1 MSAPKK
7 QTKYWMF
14 TINNP
19 SDDEE
24 PNSWPYIEYAV
35 WQKEKGEQGTEHL
48 QGYLCLDRL
57 QRITGMKKIH
67 KTAHW
72 EPRMGTHAQAKQYC
86 TKEDTRVAGPW
97 EIGDEPVEQQGK
109 RNDLLS
115 LKRALDTGDSEASI
129 AQSDE
134 LFPVWAKYAK
144 CIPRYNMLK
153 GRQRDWHTYCMVIWG
168 APGVGKTRKAREL
181 AGDTAFWLSR
191 PAGQTVWFD
200 GYIGQE
206 TVVIDE
212 FYGWISLD
220 LLCRILDRYPL
231 NVETKGGSTPFVA
244 KTVYITSNVAPDRWY
259 PNLPVERTAALQRR
273 LQGVLGII
281 EHMTV
286 PYRPPMPLIPEEA
299 DDDADH
305 DDKAPAA
312 EELGG
317 EVQWPHPG
325 WSDFLEVV
333 PPHAP
338 YAGTFWNE

>member
-1 MSAPKK
+1 MSIQKK

-19 SDDEE
+19 SSDDE
-24 PNSWPYIEYAV
+24 PNAWPYLEYAV
-35 WQKEKGEQGTEHL
+35 WQKEKGAEGTEHL
-48 QGYLCLDRL
+48 QGYVILDRL
-57 QRITGMKKIH
+57 QRISGMKKIH

-72 EPRMGTHAQAKQYC
+72 EGRQGTHAQAKAYC

-97 EIGDEPVEQQGK
+97 EIGEEPVAEQGK

-115 LKRALDTGDSEASI
+115 LKRALDSGQGEAAI
-129 AQSDE
+129 ATSDE

-153 GRQRDWHTYCMVIWG
+153 GRQRDWQTYTHVIWG
-168 APGVGKTRKAREL
+168 APGVGKTRKARHL
-181 AGDTAFWLSR
+181 AGETAFWLSR

-200 GYIGQE
+200 GYIGQKV
-206 TVVIDE
+206 VVIDE

-244 KTVYITSNVAPDRWY
+244 ETVYITSNVAPDAWY
-259 PNLPVERTAALQRR
+259 PNLPPQRTAALQRR
-273 LQGVLGII
+273 LQGVLGKV
-281 EHMTV
+281 ERMLV
-286 PYRPPMPLIPEEA
+286 PFVPLPPILEQ
-299 DDDADH
+299 DDEDQDR
-305 DDKAPAA
+305 DDKEPVEVLDWAA
-312 EELGG
+312 
-317 EVQWPHPG
+317 PG

-333 PPHAP
+333 PANAP